1 MMETNKY
8 IIELE
13 EMIVSTADGQMPLY
27 KIKGFNTPTFDS
39 DGVSKLIPY
48 TELDVE
54 AIRDEAYDKGLNDG
68 WTNVHNECEAA
79 YQNGLYNAWDVARK
93 IMLSEADGGIQWK
106 LKEQWFGKFTIYDI
120 FKDVPAMEVIE
131 KIRQYGREQEEIKVG
146 NEVNGKGG
154 RGTIT
159 KISDDGDHFN
169 VMWENGSTG
178 YYMREDFKK
187 TGRHFSEIAEVLRK
201 MQEEK

>member
-13 EMIVSTADGQMPLY
+13 EMIVSTADGQMPFY

-39 DGVSKLIPY
+39 EGVSKLIPY
-48 TELDVE
+48 TEPDVE

-131 KIRQYGREQEEIKVG
+131 KIRQYEQEKEEIHVG
-146 NEVNGKGG
+146 DEV
-154 RGTIT
+154 
-159 KISDDGDHFN
+159 DDGVANLVVLEINEDGTVKGFADD
-169 VMWENGSTG
+169 GSIINAVP
-178 YYMREDFKK
+178 RKK
-187 TGRHFSEIAEVLRK
+187 TGRYFPEIAEVLKK
-201 MQEEK
+201 MQERE